1 MKQKGERRN
10 RENAEIQWE
19 QLLTRRK
26 IRPCDEKI
34 CDGNICEEL
43 EAAYGENRKK
53 LIKLLPVFEFIYGL
67 RQKSF
72 TMTPCLCV

>member
-1 MKQKGERRN
+1 MTMKQKGERRN

-26 IRPCDEKI
+26 IQPCDEKI

-43 EAAYGENRKK
+43 EAAYERN
-53 LIKLLPVFEFIYGL
+53 
-67 RQKSF
+67 
-72 TMTPCLCV
+72 